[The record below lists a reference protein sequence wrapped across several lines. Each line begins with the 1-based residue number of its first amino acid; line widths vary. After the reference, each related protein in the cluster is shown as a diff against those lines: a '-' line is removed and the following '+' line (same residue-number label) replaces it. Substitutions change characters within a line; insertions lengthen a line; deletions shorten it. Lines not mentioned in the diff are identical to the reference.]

1 MEKKQFSKLP
11 VAISGTKF
19 TVTAYVGLQT
29 LEEGVLLRDGCK
41 PIYPEI
47 VWWEAFIH
55 TKEPLV
61 YVNSKLVPRPE
72 WATDTDEM
80 LAKMRNPNFYDFAWF
95 EITVAKAKF
104 INRSIVHEFILNE
117 NGFTQYI
124 DCQVSEF
131 CYKCKKTRNFANT
144 DKVKLL
150 DILRELSKDDNEAWN
165 RMEFLLKHKRI
176 KFSSNN
182 YVSYIYD

>member
-1 MEKKQFSKLP
+1 MGKKQFSKLP
-11 VAISGTKF
+11 IPISGSEF

-29 LEEGVLLRDGCK
+29 LEEGAFLRDGCK

-61 YVNSKLVPRPE
+61 YVNSKLVPRPK

-104 INRSIVHEFILNE
+104 INRNIRHEFILTDD
-117 NGFTQYI
+117 GFIQNI
-124 DCQVSEF
+124 ACQLSEF
-131 CYKCKKTRNFANT
+131 CYDYKKTRHLTNT
-144 DKVKLL
+144 DKGKLF
-150 DILRELSKDDNEAWN
+150 DVIRELCQEDDEAWCK
-165 RMEFLLKHKRI
+165 MEFLLKHKRI
-176 KFSSNN
+176 KFHSNN